1 MRNTENYSGGF
12 ISMTLVII
20 VTGFILSLLLVNSL
34 EVAQFFDQ
42 TRIKEYR
49 LMNYY
54 NADSC
59 IDQAILN
66 LSHDF
71 FYRVSTTTQIG
82 DFDCSI
88 DAVYE
93 TNGLIK
99 IQATGNY
106 KSILVHKSSLVKLF
120 DNRVEVIKSY

>member
-1 MRNTENYSGGF
+1 
-12 ISMTLVII
+12 MTLVII

-49 LMNYY
+49 LLNHY

-71 FYRVSTTTQIG
+71 FYIVSTTTYIG

-99 IQATGNY
+99 IQVTGNY
-106 KSILVHKSSLVKLF
+106 KGILVHKSSLVRLF